1 MRSFKMH
8 WLVSWLLVGGLLTVS
23 SCKEDLSPEEEFLK
37 KLSGTWTA
45 SAVGV
50 TLDGVAVN
58 GVFGGFSITIEGN
71 GNFTTQN
78 GNDPIWPATGTLT
91 AIPASTAG
99 SFDFRRNDGV
109 EIAVSQIADNNITLS
124 FQYTSPSGR
133 VSSVSG
139 NYAFD
144 LDRN

>member
-8 WLVSWLLVGGLLTVS
+8 WLFSLLLVGGLLAGS

-45 SAVGV
+45 STLGV

-58 GVFGGFSITIEGN
+58 GVFADFSITIEGN

-78 GNDPIWPATGTLT
+78 GNDPIWPAAGTLT
-91 AIPASTAG
+91 AIPASTG
-99 SFDFRRNDGV
+99 GNFDFRRNDGV
-109 EIAVSQIADNNITLS
+109 EIAVSQIADNNIILS
-124 FQYTSPSGR
+124 FQYTSSSGR
-133 VSSVSG
+133 VASVSG